1 MSVLH
6 SVVAR
11 RSKSA
16 LAGYQGE
23 HTPFDAV
30 DDGFDYFSSAFLREE
45 VGEILFVVHEEV
57 FD

>member
-11 RSKSA
+11 RSKPA

-30 DDGFDYFSSAFLREE
+30 DDGFDYFSSAFL
-45 VGEILFVVHEEV
+45 
-57 FD
+57 